1 METGKT
7 ANGGRREREENGD
20 KCKNVTEVLTE
31 GEEKTA

>member
-1 METGKT
+1 MEAEKT
-7 ANGGRREREENGD
+7 ANGGSREREENGD